1 MKYTCLLCSGEIIS
15 KKGHHPKRASSCLAS
30 SIKSPAHKQCWMN
43 SGTQIQKLCV
53 TSVSMLRVRGG
64 RREQAIKL
72 FKELGESA
80 YINDLKQYLKN
91 LTPQERNEILE
102 LACDDLGKF
111 LSIQYEREKLDSKP
125 QLKLSE
131 IPIELPN
138 EFRLLLNNYQESLAR
153 RYELLLKKKHQ
164 RSPFYVR
171 RRMGEPINFCAFLS
185 KSGILYWGEV
195 GNSQIAAYLE
205 SSKKLLPID
214 LKRFIRYANIQKA
227 PFKRPST
234 VRRRKGGG
242 ALIETPRPKIIPPG
256 DLQELINSFR
266 DKLDERDFLW
276 AWLVCKMGLTVVRAR
291 NLSLD
296 NVKLND
302 KNRCVIRPAETWV
315 SLPSEIEK
323 IVIRQISNVYPNW
336 MVAEESQ
343 LSRFRLLDGV
353 SDSPTKF
360 SEKHFF
366 GLAKVI
372 RASAIYAMMESGH
385 LDRITL
391 KKTIG
396 VSMPTLAKLERL
408 FSVDVHRK
416 LDPEFIKLRN
426 AYILGEKGE

>member
-1 MKYTCLLCSGEIIS
+1 M
-15 KKGHHPKRASSCLAS
+15 
-30 SIKSPAHKQCWMN
+30 
-43 SGTQIQKLCV
+43 QKLCV

-64 RREQAIKL
+64 RREQAVRL

-80 YINDLKQYLKN
+80 YINDIKQYLKS
-91 LTPQERNEILE
+91 LTSHERSEILE
-102 LACDDLGKF
+102 LACDDLGKL
-111 LSIQYEREKLDSKP
+111 LSIEYEREKLDSKP
-125 QLKLSE
+125 QIKLSE
-131 IPIELPN
+131 VPIDLPN
-138 EFRLLLNNYQESLAR
+138 EFRLLLNNYQEQLVR
-153 RYELLLKKKHQ
+153 RYELLLKKNHQ
-164 RSPFYVR
+164 RSLFYVR
-171 RRMGEPINFCAFLS
+171 RRMGEPINFCTFLA
-185 KSGILYWGEV
+185 KSEILYWGEV

-205 SSKKLLPID
+205 SSKKSLPID
-214 LKRFIRYANIQKA
+214 LKRFIRYANIQKS
-227 PFKRPST
+227 PFKKSST
-234 VRRRKGGG
+234 IRRRKGGG
-242 ALIETPRPKIIPPG
+242 ALIETPRPKIIPPD
-256 DLQELINSFR
+256 DLKELINTYR
-266 DKLDERDFLW
+266 EKLDERDFLW

-291 NLSLD
+291 NLSL
-296 NVKLND
+296 NNIKLND
-302 KNRCVIRPAETWV
+302 KNRCVIRPAEAWV

-323 IVIRQISNVYPNW
+323 IILRQAYSVYPSW
-336 MVAEESQ
+336 MIAEESQ

-396 VSMPTLAKLERL
+396 VSMPTLTKLERL

-426 AYILGEKGE
+426 AYILGEKDES